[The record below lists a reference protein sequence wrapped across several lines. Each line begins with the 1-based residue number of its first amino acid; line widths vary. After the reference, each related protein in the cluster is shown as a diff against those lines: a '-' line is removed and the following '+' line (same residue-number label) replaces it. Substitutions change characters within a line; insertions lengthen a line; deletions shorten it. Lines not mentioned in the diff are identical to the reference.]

1 MKERMEN
8 RKVLGIILGLAGTI
22 TLILYGKSLINA
34 TNASL
39 GNLLVFV
46 NAVSYGF
53 YLIIVK
59 KLMDKYNAFTF
70 VKWIYTF
77 GFLMVLPFG
86 WGEFQA
92 IDFANLPTDIFWK
105 IGFVVV
111 FSTFL
116 TYLLNLVSMRE
127 LKPTT
132 VAVFIYLQPLFATIF
147 AVSLGKD
154 DLSLV
159 KLISAVLIDLNTRM
173 PSVFREMELGLRN
186 QISQR
191 LERGKVDFSLYV
203 EVTGE
208 ETTSKINVPIIK
220 GYINQM
226 KAVIPT
232 ADETE
237 LMKMA
242 VRMPDAL
249 KTERDEIDE
258 NEWKQI
264 QTVIDEALEN
274 IANFR
279 KDEGASLEK
288 EFQLRIGNINNLM
301 NEAVSYDAERVETVK
316 TRLRTALDEIK
327 VNVDENRFEQELIF
341 YLEKYD
347 ITEEKVRLGNHLNYF
362 LETLNGT
369 EANGRKLGFITQEM
383 GREINTMG
391 SKSNHTE
398 MQKLVV
404 MMKDELEKIKEQVL
418 NVL

>member
-1 MKERMEN
+1 
-8 RKVLGIILGLAGTI
+8 
-22 TLILYGKSLINA
+22 
-34 TNASL
+34 
-39 GNLLVFV
+39 
-46 NAVSYGF
+46 
-53 YLIIVK
+53 
-59 KLMDKYNAFTF
+59 
-70 VKWIYTF
+70 
-77 GFLMVLPFG
+77 
-86 WGEFQA
+86 
-92 IDFANLPTDIFWK
+92 
-105 IGFVVV
+105 
-111 FSTFL
+111 
-116 TYLLNLVSMRE
+116 
-127 LKPTT
+127 
-132 VAVFIYLQPLFATIF
+132 
-147 AVSLGKD
+147 
-154 DLSLV
+154 
-159 KLISAVLIDLNTRM
+159 M
-173 PSVFREMELGLRN
+173 PSVFREMELSLRN

-208 ETTSKINVPIIK
+208 ETTSKINVPIVK
-220 GYINQM
+220 GYMNQL
-226 KAVIPT
+226 KVVIPN

-237 LMKMA
+237 LLKMA

-249 KTERDEIDE
+249 KTERDEIDA

-264 QTVIDEALEN
+264 QSVIDEALEN

-279 KDEGASLEK
+279 KAEGSSLEK
-288 EFQLRIGNINNLM
+288 EFKLRIANITKLM

-316 TRLRTALDEIK
+316 TRLRTALDELK